1 MGLIDTIRPYAN
13 PDADL
18 DLLAIDALLTLRR
31 GDEADS
37 LALAVIARER
47 DGPGAQWR
55 VRSIQRLYLRHGL
68 GRQAGELVARAGV
81 REDDPEVLEDRARGL
96 IRAKN
101 AVAAVPVLHA
111 LLAAGRPAVAATLLG
126 DLHVSEGDGVSLDLE
141 AARRWY
147 ETAVRAPDAE
157 SWDARFELRRAQW
170 RLYQLSLVGRAQ
182 GRLADV
188 AKWCGLVAAGESSH
202 LQGDGMF
209 WSAVIHLDDAFD
221 GADPERGLSLL
232 ESVRCPPLGWI
243 TSELYFRDEY
253 AKDLYTWASR
263 TLERYVDR
271 GRSEIEV
278 CLGRLYGRAED
289 AASPPF
295 KPDRARDLLTAA
307 ATRGSTDALLELA
320 NLVKRHFCCDGCT
333 EEVRAIYERAVEMG
347 EVWGHYYL
355 AEIIVENDA
364 DAALPDALRHL
375 KIFSTIEAEA
385 RRDYDCQRD
394 RRDAGAHTAE
404 SLYQALEIRLG
415 HPVDRTPDRGCL

>member
-1 MGLIDTIRPYAN
+1 M
-13 PDADL
+13 
-18 DLLAIDALLTLRR
+18 
-31 GDEADS
+31 
-37 LALAVIARER
+37 
-47 DGPGAQWR
+47 
-55 VRSIQRLYLRHGL
+55 
-68 GRQAGELVARAGV
+68 
-81 REDDPEVLEDRARGL
+81 
-96 IRAKN
+96 
-101 AVAAVPVLHA
+101 
-111 LLAAGRPAVAATLLG
+111 
-126 DLHVSEGDGVSLDLE
+126 SLDLE

-157 SWDARFELRRAQW
+157 SSDAEFELSRAQW
-170 RLYQLSLVGRAQ
+170 RLCQLSLVGRAQ
-182 GRLADV
+182 GRLAD
-188 AKWCGLVAAGESSH
+188 ALKLCGLVAAREFH
-202 LQGDGMF
+202 DFRDDGKF
-209 WSAVIHLDDAFD
+209 WSAIIHLDDAFD
-221 GADPERGLSLL
+221 GADAERGLSLL
-232 ESVRCPPLGWI
+232 ESVSCPPLGWI
-243 TSELYFRDEY
+243 TSKLYFRDEY

-271 GRSEIEV
+271 DRVEIEV

-295 KPDRARDLLTAA
+295 RPDRARDLLTAA

-375 KIFSTIEAEA
+375 KVFSTIEAEA